1 MESNENTQTPVA
13 SQVAPAADNKQ
24 KSSAGLIIALV
35 IVSVIAAG
43 GIGFGI
49 YGMLQGLQK
58 NQKILE
64 LQTQLSIAL
73 DSLGQVTDID
83 DVDDIEPVDDNSL
96 ISNTTWIA
104 SDGSEAVFTETEINW
119 YKDAENHSD
128 NYYSGTYEFYIGED
142 AIDYIT
148 QDLSEYGITKSELK
162 TLFDKNPEYSK
173 DNFVVF
179 DIRYDEFIMDGEEQ
193 VVAKPLVP
201 WYGFILDDNTYLDV
215 ANMNT
220 GTYYKFTKSE

>member
-1 MESNENTQTPVA
+1 MEPSENAQTPA
-13 SQVAPAADNKQ
+13 APIANNDKQ
-24 KSSAGLIIALV
+24 KSSTGLIVAVI
-35 IVSVIAAG
+35 IVSVVAAC

-49 YGMLQGLQK
+49 YGMLQNLQK
-58 NQKILE
+58 DQKILE
-64 LQTQLSIAL
+64 LQAQLSIAL
-73 DSLGQVTDID
+73 DGLGQITDID
-83 DVDDIEPVDDNSL
+83 DIDDIETVDDDSL

-119 YKDAENHSD
+119 YKDSEDHSD

-142 AIDYIT
+142 AIDYVT

-193 VVAKPLVP
+193 VIARPLSP
-201 WYGFILDDNTYLDV
+201 WYGFILEDNTYLDV

>member
-1 MESNENTQTPVA
+1 MESSENAQTPA
-13 SQVAPAADNKQ
+13 APIANNDKQ
-24 KSSAGLIIALV
+24 KSSTGLIVAVI
-35 IVSVIAAG
+35 IVSVVAAC

-49 YGMLQGLQK
+49 YGMLQNLQK
-58 NQKILE
+58 DQKILE
-64 LQTQLSIAL
+64 LQAQLSIAL
-73 DSLGQVTDID
+73 DGLGQITDID
-83 DVDDIEPVDDNSL
+83 DIDDIETVDDDSL

-119 YKDAENHSD
+119 YKDAEDHSD

-142 AIDYIT
+142 AIDYVT
-148 QDLSEYGITKSELK
+148 QDLSEYGITRSEIDALIA
-162 TLFDKNPEYSK
+162 KNSEYSK

-179 DIRYDEFIMDGEEQ
+179 DIEYDEFIMDGEEQ
-193 VVAKPLVP
+193 VITRPLVP
-201 WYGFILDDNTYLDV
+201 WYGFILKDNTYLDV